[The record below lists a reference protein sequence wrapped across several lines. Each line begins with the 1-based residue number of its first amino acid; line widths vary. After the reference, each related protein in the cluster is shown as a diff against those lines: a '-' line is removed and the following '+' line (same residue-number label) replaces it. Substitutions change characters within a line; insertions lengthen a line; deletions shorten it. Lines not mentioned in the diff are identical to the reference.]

1 LLLDGVLRVCLNEV
15 FRLSVSTLR
24 QQVLHS
30 ETLDVFEL
38 QYVRH
43 KMCALRFAE
52 VCGRGEVGLP
62 EQLNVHFNQYLA
74 DEFDVHSDQFMQW
87 RTQVLEDVG
96 TVLAGRK
103 PDIVGYLHTGEHDQ
117 LHDSDGERGVDDEPG
132 SVTRYA
138 TVCEHAAGLS
148 WRNQHHDLCCR
159 KSYPIQIDTGSTVL
173 TTLSLQGN
181 GCAYWYISPGLNA
194 GTYSIT
200 SVYSGDSNNPLGTS
214 APTVLTVSPVPVN
227 MSASC
232 WNASFPYGANYQ
244 CTVNVSSNAGSAQ
257 GNITY
262 SYDSGAPVAVPLS
275 GGSAQFT
282 ITEPPVGTQNVVI
295 GYAQQTN
302 YAAAQPQTENFTVTS
317 AAVQVS
323 LAPST
328 WYATVGTNITFS
340 AAVASWSA
348 GPPQNGSVSFYDG
361 STLLSTVPV
370 NSSGQGSYT
379 TSSLPA
385 GSQTITAA
393 YSGGANYAS
402 GSTGVTITLAQ

>member
-1 LLLDGVLRVCLNEV
+1 VPVITWPTPAAISYGTALSATQLDATANVAGTFTYSPAVGAVLAAGSQT
-15 FRLSVSTLR
+15 LSVTFTPANTTNYTTATASVALTVNQAAPYVTQLFASTQL
-24 QQVLHS
+24 VYPGA
-30 ETLDVFEL
+30 TNVT
-38 QYVRH
+38 
-43 KMCALRFAE
+43 
-52 VCGRGEVGLP
+52 VCV
-62 EQLNVHFNQYLA
+62 
-74 DEFDVHSDQFMQW
+74 
-87 RTQVLEDVG
+87 VG
-96 TVLAGRK
+96 TKAM
-103 PDIVGYLHTGEHDQ
+103 PTG
-117 LHDSDGERGVDDEPG
+117 S
-132 SVTRYA
+132 
-138 TVCEHAAGLS
+138 
-148 WRNQHHDLCCR
+148 
-159 KSYPIQIDTGSTVL
+159 IQIDAGSTVL

-181 GCAYWYISPGLNA
+181 GCGYWYISPGLNA

-200 SVYSGDSNNPLGTS
+200 SVYSGDSNNPRGTS

>member
-1 LLLDGVLRVCLNEV
+1 VLLVCVTLTVNQAVPVITWPTPAAISYGTALSATQLDATANVAGTFTYSPAVGAVLAAGSQT
-15 FRLSVSTLR
+15 LSVTFTPANTTNYTTATASVALTVNQAAPYVTQLFASTQL
-24 QQVLHS
+24 VYPGA
-30 ETLDVFEL
+30 TNVT
-38 QYVRH
+38 
-43 KMCALRFAE
+43 
-52 VCGRGEVGLP
+52 VCV
-62 EQLNVHFNQYLA
+62 
-74 DEFDVHSDQFMQW
+74 
-87 RTQVLEDVG
+87 VG
-96 TVLAGRK
+96 TKAM
-103 PDIVGYLHTGEHDQ
+103 PTG
-117 LHDSDGERGVDDEPG
+117 S
-132 SVTRYA
+132 
-138 TVCEHAAGLS
+138 
-148 WRNQHHDLCCR
+148 
-159 KSYPIQIDTGSTVL
+159 IQIDAGSTVL

-181 GCAYWYISPGLNA
+181 GCGYWYISPGLNA

-200 SVYSGDSNNPLGTS
+200 SVYSGDSNNPRGTS